1 MSRIAVLDLSGRD
14 WRVRPYS
21 PNEAWFQKAWTADP
35 SPSLEYPARVPGDVV
50 SDAIEAEGGRHP
62 YYDRNS
68 RLWEWTKDRDWLYR
82 LDFDA
87 PDLDGR
93 SARLEFDAV
102 DYSCT
107 AWLNGTEVGRHSG
120 ASDAFWFDVTAALR
134 EGGNRLHVLVDAAP
148 PEPAQIGRTSQ
159 VRTWKPRF
167 AYGWDWTCRLVPL
180 GIWGPVQLVLHEGTW
195 LEDVWWRV
203 VLAPDHS
210 SADVLLLGTVRCL
223 AAGRV
228 RLTGEITEPGGD
240 VIAQAD
246 ACTLLVPGALD
257 VSVPLRVAS
266 PKLWWPRAYGE
277 QFLYDVSLTV
287 TPEGAEPVSKSLRLG
302 IRDVRWTRT
311 DGAPEGS
318 LPYTPVVNGRRV
330 YMMGYNWAP
339 PDNLHGLGL
348 GKSRKIARLAAESNA
363 NFIRVWG
370 GAQLP
375 PREFFDTC
383 DEEGILVWQE
393 FCQSSSGID
402 NAPPTDP
409 AYIALAEREGRGI
422 VRKVR
427 PHTCLTVWCGGNELM
442 SDGWVPLGL
451 DHPTLAA
458 LGQVVKELDPD
469 RHYLPTSASG
479 PLAGPNLD
487 KLGQMHDIHGPW
499 TYAGPVEHYHLW
511 DGVDALL
518 HSELGAPGAGNL
530 ETLRKWIPEGKLW
543 PPDQSNPLWMYR
555 GAWWITR
562 PQTEELFGPFDE
574 LEPFIVASQ
583 YIQAEALRYAIEA
596 ARRRQWR
603 CAGSIIWQFYETY
616 PNASCT
622 NSLDYDLAP
631 KPSYVALR
639 KAQAPLHASA
649 RYHGLIWHDEDTFEA
664 GMYLSSLLP
673 GVEACRVRAELLT
686 LDGAVEGVEERE
698 VDVPEPGTV
707 HAFDFRCPVPAGEV
721 FVLRIVAEHPL
732 AATDNCIDILLSARE
747 APIFGG
753 LAELPQ
759 QRLEVLCGPDGAY
772 VVNRGDGL
780 ALPVALTVFA
790 PDGTRVPPADN
801 LFALRPG
808 ERRRVTA
815 DPDARVVVRGFNVSV
830 S

>member
-1 MSRIAVLDLSGRD
+1 MSRIAILDLSGRD
-14 WRVRPYS
+14 WRVRPYA
-21 PNEAWFQKAWTADP
+21 PNEALFQRAWAADP
-35 SPSLEYPARVPGDVV
+35 NPALEHSARVPGDVV
-50 SDAIEAEGGRHP
+50 SDAIEAEGGAHP

-82 LDFDA
+82 LDFDVPA
-87 PDLDGR
+87 LDGR
-93 SARLEFDAV
+93 WARLEFDAV

-107 AWLNGTEVGRHSG
+107 AWLNGVEMGRHTG
-120 ASDAFWFDVTAALR
+120 ASDAFEFGATAALR
-134 EGGNRLHVLVDAAP
+134 EGGNRLHVLVEAAP

-180 GIWGPVQLVLHEGTW
+180 GIWGPVQLVLHEGAW
-195 LEDVWWRV
+195 LEDLWWRTA
-203 VLAPDHS
+203 LAADHAG
-210 SADVLLLGTVRCL
+210 ADVLLLGTVRSES
-223 AAGRV
+223 ARRAGV
-228 RLTGEITEPGGD
+228 VGEIAEPGGK
-240 VIAQAD
+240 VVARAD
-246 ACTLLVPGALD
+246 AATLLVPGALE
-257 VSVPLRVAS
+257 VSVPLRVYA
-266 PKLWWPRAYGE
+266 PRLWWPRAYGE
-277 QFLYDVSLTV
+277 QHLYEATLTV
-287 TPEGAEPVSKSLRLG
+287 TPEGAEPISKSVRLG

-311 DGAPEGS
+311 EGAPEDS

-348 GKSRKIARLAAESNA
+348 GKSRKIAWLAAQSNA

-402 NAPPTDP
+402 NEPPTDA
-409 AYIALAEREGRGI
+409 AYIAMAEGEARGI

-442 SDGWVPLGL
+442 GDGWVPLGL

-458 LGQVVKELDPD
+458 LGRVVRELDPD

-479 PLAGPNLD
+479 PLAGPDLN
-487 KLGQMHDIHGPW
+487 KLGQMHDVHGPW
-499 TYAGPVEHYHLW
+499 TYAGPVEHYRLW

-530 ETLRKWIPEGKLW
+530 ETLRKWIPEGNLW
-543 PPDQSNPLWMYR
+543 PPDQTNPLWMYR

-562 PQTEELFGPFDE
+562 SQTEELFGPFEE

-583 YIQAEALRYAIEA
+583 YVQAEALRYAIEA

-649 RYHGLIWHDEDTFEA
+649 RYDSLIWHGKGEFEA
-664 GMYLSSLLP
+664 GIYLSSIAP
-673 GVEACRVRAELLT
+673 GVEGCLVKAELLT
-686 LDGAVEGVEERE
+686 LDGAVRATEERNL
-698 VDVPEPGTV
+698 DVPDPGTV
-707 HAFDFRCPVPAGEV
+707 LAFDFRCPIPAGEV
-721 FVLRIVAEHPL
+721 FVLRVSSEHPM
-732 AATDNCIDILLSARE
+732 APADNRVDVLLSARE

-753 LAELPQ
+753 LSELPRQ
-759 QRLEVLCGPDGAY
+759 PLEVVADADGQW
-772 VVNRGDGL
+772 VVNLGDAL
-780 ALPVALTVFA
+780 ALPVAVTVYA
-790 PDGTRVPPADN
+790 PDGGRVPPADN

-808 ERRRVTA
+808 ERRRVTFE
-815 DPDARVVVRGFNVSV
+815 PDARVVVRGFNVSV
-830 S
+830 